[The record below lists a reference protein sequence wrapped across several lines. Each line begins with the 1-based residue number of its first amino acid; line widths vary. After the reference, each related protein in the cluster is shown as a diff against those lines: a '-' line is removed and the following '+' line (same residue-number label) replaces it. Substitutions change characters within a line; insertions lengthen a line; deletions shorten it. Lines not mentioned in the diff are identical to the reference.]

1 MTWYNYAPLA
11 PLIEKY
17 SDDGS
22 RDLFSVECDLED
34 AGLYRVAAVGRL
46 NAVELI
52 RVESVGS
59 DGDLTP
65 AKGRLV
71 SQLIDHMITVLRLT
85 TDQQVE
91 RLWFGQETIS
101 LGSHGDSEGKP
112 NLGVSISLHSPPDF
126 QIDFDNVAAVYTKT
140 LQERNLFKLLGDSN
154 QPTLPLQYKYLSLYK
169 ILEHEFRVGK
179 KWPGLRAVLA
189 PWVLEFQSLA
199 VSRQS
204 LDNFIHDLRD
214 RCAHI
219 KTGNSGE
226 LGFTGLSTHDM
237 EVVDKVTPILRK
249 VIAAHLSTKYPY
261 LKFSNPTPITR

>member
-1 MTWYNYAPLA
+1 MN
-11 PLIEKY
+11 

-34 AGLYRVAAVGRL
+34 AGQYRVAAIGAL

-52 RVESVGS
+52 RVESVDS

-91 RLWFGQETIS
+91 RLWFGKETIS

-126 QIDFDNVAAVYTKT
+126 QIDFDNVAAVYSRT
-140 LQERNLFKLLGDSN
+140 LQERSLFKLLGDSN

-169 ILEHEFRVGK
+169 ILEHEFRIGK

-189 PWVLEFQSLA
+189 Q
-199 VSRQS
+199 
-204 LDNFIHDLRD
+204 
-214 RCAHI
+214 
-219 KTGNSGE
+219 
-226 LGFTGLSTHDM
+226 
-237 EVVDKVTPILRK
+237 
-249 VIAAHLSTKYPY
+249 
-261 LKFSNPTPITR
+261 